1 MRRKIAKIFLAA
13 GMVLCMAACGDKEE
27 EKVQVVDNV
36 EAEPEYLSLFS
47 TESLS
52 GSSAAKYWSD
62 SFAAEYEQE
71 VYVEFDSASYYSE
84 QGLSYR
90 ELLEKRLRSE
100 TPDDLYIIKAEDV
113 IDFEKKG
120 YWMDLSDL
128 DVVDNLSEAAL
139 YQSTYDGK
147 VFSIPLAFTGF
158 GFYWNV
164 DMLNDYGL
172 AVPEN
177 LEEFLHVCEK
187 LKSEGIL
194 PYGGNKGYALTVP
207 AMCTGMAEI
216 YGSTDKKQIID
227 GLNSGE
233 TKVSTYMRKGFE
245 FLSMM
250 IEKEY
255 MNPEQA
261 LNAAPGDEVSMFQ
274 EGKCAFICAG
284 LGSSQI
290 EMCEFTNEMTGLPVL
305 AEGCIAVYGAKLR
318 LCVNPASRHLDT
330 ALKFIEMVGGPEAL
344 EKSAELDNSMSSA
357 KESEMKEF
365 PRQEKMCQ
373 LLGQPGQIPNQDFAL
388 HFNTWESIRDV
399 GRELCSGISV
409 EEACD
414 KLDEKQRV
422 ELEEYAGGK

>member
-13 GMVLCMAACGDKEE
+13 GMVLCMTACGDKEE
-27 EKVQVVDNV
+27 EKVQVVDDV

-90 ELLEKRLRSE
+90 ELLEKRLQSE
-100 TPDDLYIIKAEDV
+100 TPDDLYIINAEDV

-172 AVPEN
+172 AVPDR
-177 LEEFLHVCEK
+177 
-187 LKSEGIL
+187 KS
-194 PYGGNKGYALTVP
+194 V
-207 AMCTGMAEI
+207 
-216 YGSTDKKQIID
+216 
-227 GLNSGE
+227 
-233 TKVSTYMRKGFE
+233 V
-245 FLSMM
+245 
-250 IEKEY
+250 
-255 MNPEQA
+255 
-261 LNAAPGDEVSMFQ
+261 
-274 EGKCAFICAG
+274 
-284 LGSSQI
+284 
-290 EMCEFTNEMTGLPVL
+290 
-305 AEGCIAVYGAKLR
+305 
-318 LCVNPASRHLDT
+318 
-330 ALKFIEMVGGPEAL
+330 
-344 EKSAELDNSMSSA
+344 
-357 KESEMKEF
+357 
-365 PRQEKMCQ
+365 
-373 LLGQPGQIPNQDFAL
+373 
-388 HFNTWESIRDV
+388 
-399 GRELCSGISV
+399 
-409 EEACD
+409 
-414 KLDEKQRV
+414 
-422 ELEEYAGGK
+422 